1 MKMAMFYPFS
11 DYKDG
16 QLLTGYGE
24 TEFAFDAA
32 KDGDHVHTSQ
42 MCFLNKAWE
51 EGYAVFIINGIGLPV
66 YIHNGMK
73 GVDKELRK
81 EHNLFRLWAAGAL
94 GNHLLPILERVD

>member
-1 MKMAMFYPFS
+1 MAMFYPFS

-16 QLLTGYGE
+16 ALLTGYGE
-24 TEFAFDAA
+24 TDCAFHDA

-42 MCFLNKAWE
+42 MCFLNKAWD
-51 EGYAVFIINGIGLPV
+51 EGYAVFIINSIGIPV

-81 EHNLFRLWAAGAL
+81 EHNLFRLWQAGAL
-94 GNHLLPILERVD
+94 GNLLLPIAERVE